1 MRKMKLKAVLASV
14 GMALGLVSGYA
25 GAQENYPNRPVNV
38 VVPFAPGGGAD
49 VMARLIF
56 SKVSESLGQSFVVE
70 NKPGAGGLLGADIV
84 AKAAPDGYTLLLGQ
98 TGPNAINPALFKD
111 LPYDPITDFSPVIQ
125 LTSYPY
131 VIIAHPS
138 IEAKTFKD
146 LVEQSKQKPGRYTFG
161 TAGLGSSA
169 QLAGE
174 MLMRQ
179 TGIEMVHVPFK
190 GAGPALM
197 NTISHVVDLTFGD
210 MASATPQVNAGKV
223 RALAITGPDRVPL
236 LPNVPTVIEL
246 GYPDY
251 DARAWHGVYAP
262 ANTPRSII
270 EKLNKAIA
278 VVLKEPEIIK
288 RLEEDGIKPIGDSP
302 EDFAEYTAKEVQ
314 KWGDIVRQANITL
327 SR

>member
-1 MRKMKLKAVLASV
+1 MKQLKSLAVIAGFIFGFAPVSV
-14 GMALGLVSGYA
+14 V
-25 GAQENYPNRPVNV
+25 AQESYPDRPVNV

-56 SKVSESLGQSFVVE
+56 SKVSEKLGQTFVIE

-84 AKAAPDGYTLLLGQ
+84 AKAQSDGYTLLLGQ

-111 LPYDPITDFSPVIQ
+111 LPYDPIKDFAPVIQ

-138 IEAKTFKD
+138 IEAKNFND
-146 LVEQSKQKPGRYTFG
+146 LIEQSKEKPGRYTFG

-179 TGIEMVHVPFK
+179 TGIEIVHVPFK

-197 NTISHVVDLTFGD
+197 NTITHVVDLTFGD

-223 RALAITGPDRVPL
+223 KALAITGPDRVPL
-236 LPNVPTVIEL
+236 LPNVPTVVEL
-246 GYPDY
+246 GFPDY

-262 ANTPRSII
+262 ANTPKPII
-270 EKLNKAIA
+270 NKLNATIA
-278 VVLKEPEIIK
+278 SILKEPEIIK
-288 RLEEDGIKPIGDSP
+288 RLEADGIKPIGESP
-302 EDFAEYTAKEVQ
+302 EAFAEYTRKEVQ

-327 SR
+327 TR